1 MITPS
6 VSSNYDLIKEN
17 LRYSLPS
24 VTRVVKDARY
34 SRHLSVEYGKRSSNR
49 KPGKIIHVTIRSP
62 KNNRHAGEIK
72 SAHSTLDLHSVKTL
86 FYYLIY
92 IVLY

>member
-6 VSSNYDLIKEN
+6 VSSTHDLIKEN
-17 LRYSLPS
+17 LQYSSPS
-24 VTRVVKDARY
+24 VTRVKDAHY
-34 SRHLSVEYGKRSSNR
+34 SRHLSVGYGKRSLNR
-49 KPGKIIHVTIRSP
+49 KPRKIIHVIVRSP
-62 KNNRHAGEIK
+62 KNNRDPGEIK

-92 IVLY
+92 LVLH

>member
-1 MITPS
+1 MSTPS
-6 VSSNYDLIKEN
+6 LSSTQGRTKEK

-34 SRHLSVEYGKRSSNR
+34 SRHLSAGYGKRSSNR
-49 KPGKIIHVTIRSP
+49 KPGKNIHVTIRSP
-62 KNNRHAGEIK
+62 KNNLHAGKSK

-92 IVLY
+92 LVLH